1 MTDNLTQQQRELQA
15 LAQAKRENLVGE
27 FWLFLKHNKKWW
39 LLPVLLAFLLLGA
52 LIFLGGSGAAPFI
65 YTLF

>member
-15 LAQAKRENLVGE
+15 LAQAKRENLFGE

>member
-1 MTDNLTQQQRELQA
+1 MRDNLTQQQRELQA
-15 LAQAKRENLVGE
+15 LAQAKRENLFGE